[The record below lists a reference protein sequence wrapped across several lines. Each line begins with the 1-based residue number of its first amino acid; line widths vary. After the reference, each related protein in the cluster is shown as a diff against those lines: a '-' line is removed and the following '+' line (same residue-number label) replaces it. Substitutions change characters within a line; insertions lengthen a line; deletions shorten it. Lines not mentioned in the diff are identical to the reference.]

1 MRSKKI
7 LIVEDHPDCRQ
18 FLKIILSRSDYVVA
32 IAGTGL
38 EAMEMAA
45 MTNPDLIIMD
55 FGLPD
60 VTGDKVISCLKADP
74 ITKRIPVITTT
85 GYMTAEVR
93 KRVLAAGAAT
103 VLLKPYHIDELV
115 DRIEECLS
123 SDSEALSEKS
133 GTVSHQLTA

>member
-7 LIVEDHPDCRQ
+7 LIVEDHPDCRE
-18 FLKIILSRSDYVVA
+18 FLKLILSRSGYLVT

-38 EAMEMAA
+38 EGMEMAA
-45 MTNPDLIIMD
+45 ITNPDLIVMD

-74 ITKRIPVITTT
+74 ITKGIPVITTT

-93 KRVLAAGAAT
+93 KRVLAAGAVT

-115 DRIEECLS
+115 DRIEGCLS
-123 SDSEALSEKS
+123 SDGEALSEES
-133 GTVSHQLTA
+133 GTVSHQLNA